1 MKPKDVAVWLA
12 HGAAVTLGG
21 LLATEAYTKLRDP
34 YVRAKIKNKFK
45 RIKDELKEKRETA

>member
-1 MKPKDVAVWLA
+1 MKAKDVMVWLA

-45 RIKDELKEKRETA
+45 KIKEKLETKGETA

>member
-1 MKPKDVAVWLA
+1 MKIKDVAIWLA

-21 LLATEAYTKLRDP
+21 LLATEGYAKLRDP

-45 RIKDELKEKRETA
+45 EIKNNLTEKRETA